1 MVAAAS
7 PASVAPT
14 MVAVNAAA
22 GAVAAV
28 AAAHCR
34 LHSSSIGHSPFIVVH
49 VHFPALVLVL
59 CVHSPA
65 PSSPVSETLLA
76 YI

>member
-1 MVAAAS
+1 
-7 PASVAPT
+7 
-14 MVAVNAAA
+14 MVAVDAAA
-22 GAVAAV
+22 GAVAAAAAV
-28 AAAHCR
+28 AAAHHH